1 LVVLAL
7 VAALVFFQTGDR
19 PPPTGRAPA
28 GPLPALPALAPVG
41 PSPEAPTTNVYAA
54 TAAGMLSPAVA
65 GVPFRIYVPNSDA
78 GTLDVVDPGT
88 ARVVDHYAVGRN
100 PQHVV
105 PSWDLSTLYVAND
118 QSNTLTP
125 LDPRTGKPSAAPI
138 PVEDPYNLYF
148 TPDGSQAIV
157 VAEARRRLDFR
168 DAHSF
173 ALLRSLP
180 LACAGV
186 DHADFSADGA
196 YLIASCEF
204 SGQLV
209 KVDLRTESVI
219 GYLHVGGMPQD
230 VRVDPTGR
238 FFYVADMA
246 QGGLHEVDGDS
257 FRDVGFL
264 PTGPEAH
271 GLYPSRDASVLY
283 VSNRGGRAN
292 QGSVSVVDF
301 LTRRVSATWPIP
313 HGTPDMGG
321 VSPDGRVL
329 WLSGRRSSE
338 IYALDTTDG
347 RLLAR
352 VPVGKGP
359 HGLCVWPQPG
369 RLSLGHTGNMR

>member
-1 LVVLAL
+1 VLAL
-7 VAALVFFQTGDR
+7 VAVFAFVQTGDR
-19 PPPTGRAPA
+19 PAPTKQGQA
-28 GPLPALPALAPVG
+28 GPLPALPAFSPVG
-41 PSPEAPTTNVYAA
+41 PSPDTPKTNVYAA
-54 TAAGMLSPAVA
+54 TGAGMLSPAVA
-65 GVPFRIYVPNSDA
+65 GIPFRIYVPNSDA
-78 GTLDVVDPGT
+78 GTVDVVDPDT

-125 LDPRTGKPSAAPI
+125 VDPRTGKPSAAPI

-168 DAHSF
+168 DSHGF
-173 ALLRSLP
+173 ALHRSLP

-186 DHADFSADGA
+186 DHADFSADGT

-209 KVDLRTESVI
+209 KVDLRTESVV

-257 FRDVGFL
+257 FREVGFL

-301 LTRRVSATWPIP
+301 LTRRVTATWPIP